1 MPAPVRSVL
10 LLCWRDTGHPQGGG
24 SETYLQRVGAQLAA
38 SGIDVTLRTARYEG
52 ARRRDMVDGVHISR
66 AGGRYTV
73 YIWAGLAMVASR
85 IGLGP
90 LRRSRPDVVIDS
102 QNGLPFLAR
111 LAYGRRV
118 VLLVHH
124 CHRDQWPVAGRFLSR
139 FGWFVESW
147 LSPRLHRDNQ
157 YVTVSLPSARDLTDL
172 GVDANRV
179 AVVRNGLDEAPP
191 DTLTGERSA
200 TPRAVVLS
208 RLVPHKQIE
217 DALDAV
223 AVLRPRMPEL
233 HLDIIGGG
241 WWEDRLVR
249 RAEQLGIDDAVTFH
263 GHVDDVTKHAVVQR
277 CWVHLLPSAKEGWG
291 LAVIEAAQHGVPTI
305 GYRSSG
311 GLTDS
316 VVDGVTGVLVDSHGD
331 FVDRFE
337 ELLTDHVLREEL
349 GAKAAARSREFSW
362 PQSASAM
369 CTVLES
375 VHRGHRVSGIVSAV

>member
-24 SETYLQRVGAQLAA
+24 SETYLQRIGAQLAGA
-38 SGIDVTLRTARYEG
+38 GIDVTLRTARYQG
-52 ARRRDMVDGVHISR
+52 APRRDIVDGVHVSR

-90 LRRSRPDVVIDS
+90 LRHSGPDVVIDS

-111 LAYGRRV
+111 LAFGRRV
-118 VLLVHH
+118 VVLVHH
-124 CHRDQWPVAGRFLSR
+124 CHRDQWPVAGRVLGR

-147 LSPRLHRDNQ
+147 LSPRLHRHNQ
-157 YVTVSLPSARDLTDL
+157 YVTVSLPSVRDLTDL

-223 AVLRPRMPEL
+223 AVLRTRIPDL
-233 HLDIIGGG
+233 HLDVIGGG
-241 WWEDRLVR
+241 WWRDRLVR
-249 RAEQLGIDDAVTFH
+249 RAEQLGIGDAVTFH

-277 CWVHLLPSAKEGWG
+277 CWVHLLPSVKEGWG

-305 GYRSSG
+305 GYRRAG

-316 VVDGVTGVLVDSHGD
+316 VVDGVTGLLVDSHD
-331 FVDRFE
+331 ELVDRFE
-337 ELLTDHVLREEL
+337 QLLSDRVLRDEL

-369 CTVLES
+369 RTVLEL
-375 VHRGHRVSGIVSAV
+375 VHSGHRVSGVVSAV

>member
-316 VVDGVTGVLVDSHGD
+316 VVDGVTGVLVDSHDD

-375 VHRGHRVSGIVSAV
+375 VHGGHRVSGIVSAV